1 MPFALAR
8 ANVAADPGWPEV
20 AHFAL
25 VAALDQIA
33 APAFIARDD
42 GAIRYANVRGHAMRR
57 ESAAFEEQLRAAL
70 PSGSRA
76 FKVTRLDRAPRWF
89 LVVGEPPPRA
99 ASPLERLALT
109 PRQQEVLALLVDGAT
124 NRTIAELLGISERTV
139 EVHLTTIY
147 QRAGVENRASLVSLV
162 LRAA

>member
-1 MPFALAR
+1 MSFALAR
-8 ANVAADPGWPEV
+8 ANVVADPDV

-33 APAFIARDD
+33 SPAFIARDD
-42 GAIRYANVRGHAMRR
+42 GAIRYANVRGHALRR
-57 ESAAFEEQLRAAL
+57 ESRTFEDELRAAL
-70 PSGSRA
+70 PMGSRV
-76 FKVTRLDRAPRWF
+76 FRVTRLDARAPRWF
-89 LVVGEPPPRA
+89 LVVGEPPPRGL
-99 ASPLERLALT
+99 STLERLALT